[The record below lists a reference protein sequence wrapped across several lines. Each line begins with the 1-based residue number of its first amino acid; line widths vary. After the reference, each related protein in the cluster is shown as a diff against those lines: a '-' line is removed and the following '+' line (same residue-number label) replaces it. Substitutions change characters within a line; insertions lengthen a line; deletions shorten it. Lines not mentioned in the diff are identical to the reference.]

1 MLSCALSFIKIYKTV
16 LMNLTERY
24 LISKTSHQDPWDY
37 SVIYIVIVQDVRW
50 VLMAKKIDK
59 YSQLQL
65 LIFLK

>member
-1 MLSCALSFIKIYKTV
+1 MLSCTLSFIEIYKTV

-24 LISKTSHQDPWDY
+24 LISKTSHKNHWDY

-50 VLMAKKIDK
+50 VLMAKKIDQ